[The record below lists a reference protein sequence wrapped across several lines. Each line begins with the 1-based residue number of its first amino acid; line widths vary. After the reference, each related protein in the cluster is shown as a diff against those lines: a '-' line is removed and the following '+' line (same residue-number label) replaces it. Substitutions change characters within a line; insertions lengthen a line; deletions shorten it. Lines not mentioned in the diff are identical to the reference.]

1 MKLLTL
7 NTHSLI
13 EPDYEKKLKIFAE
26 VIKKEQ
32 PEIFAL
38 QEVNQT
44 LAMEEA
50 NLESDIGYIPC
61 SGYEGPIRK
70 DNHAFC
76 LASLLKEMDC
86 PYQWTWVSAKLGYS
100 IYEEGLSL
108 FSRHPIEK
116 TEQFFISKSH
126 DFSNWKT
133 RKMLVIQS
141 EGIWFCSVHMGWWED
156 EEEPFKQHWDLAI
169 KKIQQIAGSDSLV
182 WVMGDF
188 NSPAEVAGEGF
199 DYVKSCGWQDSYE
212 LAEEKD
218 SGITVGK
225 VIDGWKDKLSHIPQT
240 QVPNS
245 QKPAGMRIDYIWC
258 NQKVKVLSS
267 KVICNGML
275 YPVVSDHYG
284 IIVT

>member
-26 VIKKEQ
+26 IIKKEQ
-32 PEIFAL
+32 PEVFAL

-44 LAMEEA
+44 LAMEKA
-50 NLESDIGYIPC
+50 SLESDIGYIPC

-70 DNHAFC
+70 DNHAFR

-86 PYQWTWVSAKLGYS
+86 PYQWTWVSAKLGYC

-108 FSRHPIEK
+108 FSRRPIEK

-133 RKMLVIQS
+133 RKMLAIQS

-156 EEEPFKQHWDLAI
+156 EEEPFKQHWDLAA
-169 KKIQQIAGSDSLV
+169 KEIQRIAGPDSPV

-240 QVPNS
+240 QTPNS
-245 QKPAGMRIDYIWC
+245 QKPTGMRIDYIWC
-258 NQKVKVLSS
+258 NQKIKVLSS
-267 KVICNGML
+267 KVICNGIF